1 MYSTVFW
8 KLLFLYNFAHIV
20 GQPGPGLCET
30 VSKRRGGRKEG
41 GGEGGEGGREERG
54 GGEGGRRRP
63 ISASQNPIPN
73 PITTTTLT
81 AKFCICKASAIKKE
95 KSLHSN
101 SMHLK

>member
-41 GGEGGEGGREERG
+41 GGGRRGG
-54 GGEGGRRRP
+54 GGEGGGRRGKKEEANFGL
-63 ISASQNPIPN
+63 SKSNPKSNHNNN
-73 PITTTTLT
+73 PYSEILHMY
-81 AKFCICKASAIKKE
+81 CKASATNKRKI
-95 KSLHSN
+95 SPF
-101 SMHLK
+101 